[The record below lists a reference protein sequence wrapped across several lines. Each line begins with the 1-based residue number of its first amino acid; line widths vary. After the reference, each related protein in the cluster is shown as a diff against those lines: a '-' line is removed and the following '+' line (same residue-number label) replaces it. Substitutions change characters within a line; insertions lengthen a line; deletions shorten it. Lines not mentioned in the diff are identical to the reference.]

1 MTKRVY
7 HSWSPLEEANLQ
19 QWVDCHLELS
29 WKARA
34 EKYSTEVSQ
43 ERSPES
49 LRSKYSQL
57 CKGIRRRRPVHGRQP
72 SSYRRTAQQARYR
85 QQRVFG
91 GPVPIVVPT
100 PPVLTSK
107 GRSPKMQAMR
117 QWVPKSTSSHQPQA
131 HPTHQ
136 PPQLHG
142 PGHKHPVTVSLE
154 NQVENHYHNPALL
167 RLGDASQGRDLS
179 A

>member
-1 MTKRVY
+1 MTKRKY
-7 HSWSPLEEANLQ
+7 HSWSSLEEANLQ
-19 QWVDCHLELS
+19 QWVACHLDLS

-57 CKGIRRRRPVHGRQP
+57 CNGIRRRRPIHNRLP

-85 QQRVFG
+85 QQRVLD
-91 GPVPIVVPT
+91 GPVSIVVPS

-107 GRSPKMQAMR
+107 GRSTKMQAMQ
-117 QWVPKSTSSHQPQA
+117 QWVPESTSSHRPQA
-131 HPTHQ
+131 HPTRQ
-136 PPQLHG
+136 LPQLCN
-142 PGHKHPVTVSLE
+142 PDHKHPVTVLPE
-154 NQVENHYHNPALL
+154 NQVGNHHQIPAIL
-167 RLGDASQGRDLS
+167 RLGDALQGRGPS